1 MLTVMYLALAA
12 LGVGYVVVSA
22 IMGHIA
28 EAFDGGNGDGGHD
41 GGHDAG
47 GDGHGHHGVASFHF
61 PFFSPVALATLFG
74 ALGGWGL
81 ILRHGARV
89 SDATSLVI
97 AIPLAVATAYAVT
110 YAAWRMVTAS
120 RGSISYRMTD
130 LIGASA
136 EVLTPIPAGG
146 IGEVAALVGAQR
158 HSGPARERDGRE
170 VPRGTVV
177 KVVQVVGG
185 TLLVTADGKGGNLQ

>member
-1 MLTVMYLALAA
+1 MLTVMYLALAV

-22 IMGHIA
+22 LMGHIA
-28 EAFDGGNGDGGHD
+28 EAFDGGNGDSGHD
-41 GGHDAG
+41 GGGDA
-47 GDGHGHHGVASFHF
+47 HGHHGVASFQF

-81 ILRHGARV
+81 ILRHGFRV
-89 SDATSLVI
+89 SDATSLMT
-97 AIPLAVATAYAVT
+97 AIPLALATGYAVT

-130 LIGASA
+130 LVGASA

-146 IGEVAALVGAQR
+146 IGEVAALVGGQR
-158 HSGPARERDGRE
+158 YAGPARESEGRE
-170 VPRGTVV
+170 VQRGTLVT
-177 KVVQVVGG
+177 VVQVVGG
-185 TLLVTADGKGGNLQ
+185 TLLVTADGKGGNRR